1 MKHILLAF
9 DGSYYSDAA
18 LRYAIQLAKSEGAM
32 IEGVFLEDVSA
43 YHQFSPIFEAPDVIG
58 IADEVLEE
66 LKSSTRQS
74 IEENVAKFES
84 SCRASGVHCEAEHE
98 IGVPGV
104 ELIDRSMF
112 TDILIIGAVTYFSN
126 LSIQGDMRLVS
137 DLLSHT
143 HSPVI
148 VVPEQF
154 HELKLINFAFDGSSS
169 SSFAIRQFLYLF
181 PNLVASAKANL
192 ITVVRKEGEAVPYEA
207 EMMQYLTRYKKN
219 LYREVLQGKAREE
232 LLRYVKMSPES
243 IVVMGAFGRNAFS
256 QLFKPSTGKKLIR
269 SNSVPIFI
277 AHE

>member
-9 DGSYYSDAA
+9 DGSYFSEAA
-18 LRYAIQLAKSEGAM
+18 LRYAIQLAKTEGAM
-32 IEGVFLEDVSA
+32 IEGVFLEDISA

-58 IADEVLEE
+58 IADEVIEE

-74 IEENVAKFES
+74 IEENVARFEE
-84 SCRASGVHCEAEHE
+84 SCAANAVHCKAEHE

-112 TDILIIGAVTYFSN
+112 TDVLIIGTVTYFSN
-126 LSIQGDMRLVS
+126 LGMQGDMRLVS
-137 DLLSHT
+137 ELLSHA
-143 HSPVI
+143 HCPVI

-154 HELKLINFAFDGSSS
+154 HEVNLINFAFDGSSS

-181 PNLVASAKANL
+181 PNLIASAKANL
-192 ITVVRKEGEAVPYEA
+192 ITIVRREEVTVPYEE
-207 EMMQYLTRYKKN
+207 EMLIYLRYYKKN
-219 LYREVLQGKAREE
+219 LYREMLQGKAREE

-256 QLFKPSTGKKLIR
+256 QMFKPSVGKKLIR
-269 SNSVPIFI
+269 SNLVPIFI

>member
-9 DGSYYSDAA
+9 DGSYYSEAA
-18 LRYAIQLAKSEGAM
+18 LRYAIQLAKSEEAM
-32 IEGVFLEDVSA
+32 IEGIFLEDISA

-66 LKSSTRQS
+66 LKNSTRQS
-74 IEENVAKFES
+74 IEENVAKFKA
-84 SCRASGVHCEAEHE
+84 SCAASAVHCKAEHE

-112 TDILIIGAVTYFSN
+112 TDVLIIGAITYFSN
-126 LSIQGDMRLVS
+126 LGIQGDMRLVS
-137 DLLSHT
+137 ELLSHA
-143 HSPVI
+143 HCPVI

-154 HELKLINFAFDGSSS
+154 HEVNLINFSFDGSSS
-169 SSFAIRQFLYLF
+169 ASFAIRQFLYLF
-181 PNLVASAKANL
+181 PNLIASAKANL
-192 ITVVRKEGEAVPYEA
+192 ITIVRGEEVMVPYEE
-207 EMMQYLTRYKKN
+207 EMLKYLRYYKKN

-256 QLFKPSTGKKLIR
+256 QMFKPSVGKKLIR

>member
-18 LRYAIQLAKSEGAM
+18 LQYAIQLAKSEGAM
-32 IEGVFLEDVSA
+32 IEGVFLEDLSA

-74 IEENVAKFES
+74 IEENVAKFKA
-84 SCRASGVHCEAEHE
+84 SCAAAEVHCKAEHE

-112 TDILIIGAVTYFSN
+112 TDVLIIGAVTYFSN
-126 LSIQGDMRLVS
+126 LGMQGDLRLVS
-137 DLLSHT
+137 ELLSHA

-148 VVPEQF
+148 VVPEKF
-154 HELKLINFAFDGSSS
+154 HELKLINFAFDGSPSA
-169 SSFAIRQFLYLF
+169 SFAIRQFLYLF

-192 ITVVRKEGEAVPYEA
+192 ITVLRGEGEALPYET
-207 EMMQYLTRYKKN
+207 EMLQYLTRYKKN
-219 LYREVLQGKAREE
+219 LYREVLRGKAGEE

-256 QLFKPSTGKKLIR
+256 KLFKPSTGKRLIR